1 MLESKLCNNK
11 TEAKNV
17 KVAKTVEFIKT
28 CDQCPRKA
36 KADSNR
42 YFLQQNLSTC
52 SRDVKS
58 YQTYI
63 RPIVEYTSTVWD
75 PNSKDLQC
83 KVESVQRKAACWITN
98 YWRRFSIPTKMLED
112 LGLYTLFTLSAWN
125 KLPPR
130 IVYTISMEQFSDYVS
145 DLHLQHF
152 A

>member
-36 KADSNR
+36 KADSSR

-63 RPIVEYTSTVWD
+63 RPIVEYTSNV
-75 PNSKDLQC
+75 
-83 KVESVQRKAACWITN
+83 
-98 YWRRFSIPTKMLED
+98 
-112 LGLYTLFTLSAWN
+112 
-125 KLPPR
+125 
-130 IVYTISMEQFSDYVS
+130 
-145 DLHLQHF
+145 
-152 A
+152 